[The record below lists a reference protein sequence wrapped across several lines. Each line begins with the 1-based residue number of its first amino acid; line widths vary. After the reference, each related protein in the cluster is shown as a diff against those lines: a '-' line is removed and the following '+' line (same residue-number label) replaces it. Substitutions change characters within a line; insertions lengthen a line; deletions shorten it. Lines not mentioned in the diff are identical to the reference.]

1 MKIRILTTSPNRGAP
16 PRAAALAIA
25 GLLLACGG
33 SSPAQPGADS
43 LSAQVAGRRPAR
55 VQAVPSSRD
64 PIDESRRTAIV
75 RAAEDVAP
83 AVVSVNVQRV
93 QEVRRRGFFDSF
105 LMSPQRSRLV
115 AGLGSGFIF
124 DASGLVMTNDHV
136 VTGAERIMVTL
147 PDGRDFEAELLGT
160 DPLTDIAVLRIESPD
175 PLPSVALGT
184 SDGMLIGEWALA
196 IGNPFGNLISN
207 AEPTVTAGV
216 VSALR
221 RHIVPDADD
230 TGFYLGMIQTDAAI
244 NPGNSG
250 GPLVNA
256 LGEVVG
262 VNASIFTRSGGSE
275 GLGFAIPIDRAL
287 RIADDLVQ
295 KGSVDRA
302 WLGID
307 VGPVEADE
315 WGRTH
320 GIQITRVSPDSPAA
334 AERIQAG
341 SRLLR
346 INDVNLTGPLDYEA
360 VMLELTA
367 GSSVDLFV
375 EGRNA
380 PYRFEASSL
389 PSRSAERMT
398 IFGGLELVTLDPGIR
413 AERRVRSEEGA
424 LIVSVSGQLG
434 RQLGFQVDDVLLR
447 INGVR
452 TPTAQAAVD
461 VLERLEQQ
469 RGRVRIEFERAGGY
483 NVRDFTWR

>member
-1 MKIRILTTSPNRGAP
+1 M
-16 PRAAALAIA
+16 
-25 GLLLACGG
+25 
-33 SSPAQPGADS
+33 
-43 LSAQVAGRRPAR
+43 
-55 VQAVPSSRD
+55 
-64 PIDESRRTAIV
+64 
-75 RAAEDVAP
+75 
-83 AVVSVNVQRV
+83 VSVNVQRV
-93 QEVRRRGFFDSF
+93 QQVRRRGFFDSF

-124 DASGLVMTNDHV
+124 DEGGLVMTNDHV

-160 DPLTDIAVLRIESPD
+160 DPLTDIAVLRIESSD
-175 PLPSVALGT
+175 PLPSVSLGT

-262 VNASIFTRSGGSE
+262 VNASIFSRSGGSE

-334 AERIQAG
+334 EQRIQAG
-341 SRLLR
+341 SRLIR

-367 GSSVDLFV
+367 GSSVELYV

-380 PYRFEASSL
+380 PYRFQALAL
-389 PSRSAERMT
+389 PSRNAERMT
-398 IFGGLELVTLDPGIR
+398 IFGGLELVTLNPGIR

-424 LIVSVSGQLG
+424 LIVSVSGQLA

-452 TPTAQAAVD
+452 TPTAQSAVD

-469 RGRVRIEFERAGGY
+469 RGRVRIEFERGGGY